1 MLLFLYLRRIARTAH
16 DIPWV
21 HLFIGLIG
29 NLAFVI
35 GSLFFLSPEL
45 TRAGTWLFV
54 VASWGLLIG
63 VLGEI
68 MVRYESRRRAALAA
82 SAGMLETAPTPAS
95 EERPAAAGP
104 PPGGPRRPRRS
115 RAG

>member
-1 MLLFLYLRRIARTAH
+1 MLLFIYVRHIRRYAH

-21 HLFIGLIG
+21 HMGVALVG
-29 NLAFVI
+29 NFAFVI

-63 VLGEI
+63 VIGEI
-68 MVRYESRRRAALAA
+68 LTRYEAKQRVLVTVVAVD
-82 SAGMLETAPTPAS
+82 PDPA
-95 EERPAAAGP
+95 
-104 PPGGPRRPRRS
+104 
-115 RAG
+115 

>member
-1 MLLFLYLRRIARTAH
+1 MLLFIYVRHIRRYAH

-21 HLFIGLIG
+21 HLGVALVG

-35 GSLFFLSPEL
+35 GSLFFLSPAL

-63 VLGEI
+63 VIGEI
-68 MVRYESRRRAALAA
+68 LARYEAKQRARVIVAA
-82 SAGMLETAPTPAS
+82 VD
-95 EERPAAAGP
+95 RDAA
-104 PPGGPRRPRRS
+104 
-115 RAG
+115 